1 MSVVGYAR
9 VSTIG
14 QSLEVQQSKLS
25 HCDKI
30 FEEKRSGTTTHN
42 RPALQQCLNYLR
54 EGDTLVIT
62 KLDRLARSTLHLT
75 QIADQLDKEGIELV
89 VIDQNIDTTTPTGK
103 LLFTMLGAIA
113 EFENSLRKDR
123 VADGVAKARERGVK
137 FGPKAKLTPDQ
148 VQEMCQ
154 KRAEGVLIKHL
165 MSDYRISKA
174 SVYRLLSDSDN
185 TSPIASS
192 SPS

>member
-9 VSTIG
+9 VSSIG

-30 FEEKRSGTTTHN
+30 FKEKRSGTATAN
-42 RPALQQCLNYLR
+42 RPELSKCLTYLR

-62 KLDRLARSTLHLT
+62 KLDRLARSTFHLT
-75 QIADQLDKEGIELV
+75 QIAEQLKQSGIELV
-89 VIDQNIDTTTPTGK
+89 VTDQSIDTSTPTGK
-103 LLFTMLGAIA
+103 LLFNMLGAIA
-113 EFENSLRKDR
+113 EFENQIRSERQL
-123 VADGVAKARERGVK
+123 DGIAKAKERGVK
-137 FGPKAKLTPDQ
+137 FGAKPKLSPDQ
-148 VQEMCQ
+148 VLEMRQ

-165 MSDYRISKA
+165 MSEYRISKA
-174 SVYRLLSDSDN
+174 SVYRLLSDTDN